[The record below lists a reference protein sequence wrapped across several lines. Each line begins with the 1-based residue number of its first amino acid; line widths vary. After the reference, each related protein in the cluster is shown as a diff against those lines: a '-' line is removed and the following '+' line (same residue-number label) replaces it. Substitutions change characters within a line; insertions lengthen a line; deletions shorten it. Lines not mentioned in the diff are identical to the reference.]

1 MNMKT
6 KQFITKNFIF
16 VLAVLLLMAFTGCK
30 KTYEVKFDSAGGSSV
45 ETQEVKKNGTVTKP
59 ANPTKDGYEFENW
72 LLDGTAY
79 DFDTKVT
86 SSFTLVASW
95 KEVSNPQKAT
105 IEITSDKDVMQYDGS
120 IQFEVKVTNA
130 NNDAYTLSTNY
141 DDLVQ
146 IENNVLTLKT
156 EITLDK
162 FVTVTATLTEDP
174 TVKASKSITIKAP
187 TIEGQVGELTSN
199 MLKEIG
205 NQSITITGVLTD
217 YYRDFKNSANNS
229 TNAYDMVVKMNDG
242 FWYGEW
248 NHQLAVDN
256 KW

>member
-59 ANPTKDGYEFENW
+59 ANPTKEGYEFENW

-79 DFDTKVT
+79 DFNAKVT

-95 KEVSNPQKAT
+95 KEVVNPQKAT
-105 IEITSDKDVMQYDGS
+105 IEITSDKDVMEYNGS
-120 IQFEVKVTNA
+120 IKFEVTVTNA
-130 NNDAYTLSTNY
+130 NNNAYTLSTNY

-187 TIEGQVGELTSN
+187 IVEGQVGELTSD

-205 NQSITITGVLTD
+205 NQSITVTGVLTD
-217 YYRDFKNSANNS
+217 YYRDFKN
-229 TNAYDMVVKMNDG
+229 
-242 FWYGEW
+242 
-248 NHQLAVDN
+248 

>member
-86 SSFTLVASW
+86 SSFT
-95 KEVSNPQKAT
+95 
-105 IEITSDKDVMQYDGS
+105 
-120 IQFEVKVTNA
+120 
-130 NNDAYTLSTNY
+130 
-141 DDLVQ
+141 
-146 IENNVLTLKT
+146 
-156 EITLDK
+156 
-162 FVTVTATLTEDP
+162 
-174 TVKASKSITIKAP
+174 
-187 TIEGQVGELTSN
+187 
-199 MLKEIG
+199 
-205 NQSITITGVLTD
+205 
-217 YYRDFKNSANNS
+217 
-229 TNAYDMVVKMNDG
+229 
-242 FWYGEW
+242 
-248 NHQLAVDN
+248 
-256 KW
+256 